1 MDMFSRIIKYITGF
15 IIIFLIQYICNWLV
29 KSFNLILPAPILG
42 LIVFTFLLQT
52 NVIKKEWVKD
62 ICKFLLKIMPML
74 FVPLLVGIVVYYS
87 VIEKNFIPILV
98 NVILTATLTLFITA
112 LIVDNI
118 IKFIRLQKIRKFHND

>member
-1 MDMFSRIIKYITGF
+1 MYSRIIKYLTGF
-15 IIIFLIQYICNWLV
+15 IIIFLIQYICNVLV

-42 LIVFTFLLQT
+42 LIVFAFLLQI

-87 VIEKNFIPILV
+87 VIEKNLIPILV

>member
-87 VIEKNFIPILV
+87 VIEKNLIPILV